1 MYYGIGGLEMAVY
14 RLLDVVLA
22 KAPSEWMKS
31 PPGGPL
37 YGAYI
42 VADEPTKN
50 SAGMTGETNVID
62 RCRMGKV
69 RPTEARKTDGIGGLE
84 MAVYRLL
91 DVVLA
96 KAPSEWMKSPPG
108 GPL

>member
-50 SAGMTGETNVID
+50 SAGMTGET
-62 RCRMGKV
+62 
-69 RPTEARKTDGIGGLE
+69 
-84 MAVYRLL
+84 
-91 DVVLA
+91 
-96 KAPSEWMKSPPG
+96 
-108 GPL
+108 